1 MNCGTTTSIIQD
13 YLERRLVQLDRSE
26 FLRHIDQ
33 CAACERELVSL
44 RDVFTFLA
52 KMEPFE
58 VPHGFQNAIISQ
70 LKSEGHVHEPKVAPI
85 RRWVAVFVG
94 LPGVAKY
101 PLAALAVVAAV
112 YLPLKLALMAA
123 GGVVG
128 RMTVA
133 VTDLLVSA
141 RDTLAGAAF
150 LTGLWDVLSGYV
162 RAVQTV
168 FGACLSLLNTASE
181 SFWFVGAGVGVV
193 LAAILLAARFLKKR
207 STNNAPLSL

>member
-1 MNCGTTTSIIQD
+1 MQD

-26 FLRHIDQ
+26 FLHHIDQ
-33 CAACERELVSL
+33 CAACERALVSY
-44 RDVFTFLA
+44 RDVFTFLT
-52 KMEPFE
+52 KSERFK
-58 VPHGFQNAIISQ
+58 VPHGFQNAVISQ
-70 LKSEGHVHEPKVAPI
+70 LKSEGLVHQPKVAPI
-85 RRWVAVFVG
+85 RRWVAAFVG

-101 PLAALAVVAAV
+101 PLAALAVIAAV
-112 YLPLKLALMAA
+112 YLPLKLVLMAA

-128 RMTVA
+128 RTTVA

-141 RDTLAGAAF
+141 KDALAGAAF

-168 FGACLSLLNTASE
+168 FGACLSLLNAASE
-181 SFWFVGAGVGVV
+181 SFLFVGAGVGIV

-207 STNNAPLSL
+207 STNNAPLRL